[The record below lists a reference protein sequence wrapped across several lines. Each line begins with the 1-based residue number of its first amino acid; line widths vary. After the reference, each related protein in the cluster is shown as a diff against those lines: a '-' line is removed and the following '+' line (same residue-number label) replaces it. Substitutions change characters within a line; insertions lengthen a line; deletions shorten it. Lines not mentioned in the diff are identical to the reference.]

1 MRETLCFL
9 DKPVELAGRT
19 SLPAGCQVV
28 RPHSPVPIPK
38 CNSFRAAPFLS
49 VLYFEILYKIL
60 FENKTKNCF
69 ISTKHLK
76 IKDAQS
82 GNVRARKNANLD

>member
-1 MRETLCFL
+1 M
-9 DKPVELAGRT
+9 ELAGRT
-19 SLPAGCQVV
+19 GLPAGCQVV
-28 RPHSPVPIPK
+28 RPHSPVPILK
-38 CNSFRAAPFLS
+38 RNSFRAAPFLS
-49 VLYFEILYKIL
+49 VLDFEILYKIL
-60 FENKTKNCF
+60 FENKKNCS